1 MMPIASAILSSRFD
15 VVLLKRASEPL
26 SLASGQPLSATGS
39 CDSPPPDQ
47 AEVHVMRP
55 RTALASLTLLGA
67 LALPATAADFSC
79 NGLVPLGK
87 KMICP
92 GFEPNWAVELL
103 CDSPTMTSNFIDAF
117 SGSGIATTPG
127 SVVFT
132 SENPWIF
139 STSHPIEGSIAYT
152 PAGCTDEGDNVHDF
166 TFTPT
171 AAPGLPGPFFPF
183 CCRVE

>member
-1 MMPIASAILSSRFD
+1 MRARTVFAS
-15 VVLLKRASEPL
+15 
-26 SLASGQPLSATGS
+26 
-39 CDSPPPDQ
+39 
-47 AEVHVMRP
+47 M
-55 RTALASLTLLGA
+55 ALVGALGA
-67 LALPATAADFSC
+67 PAIAADFSC

-127 SVVFT
+127 SVTFA
-132 SENPWIF
+132 SENPWAF
-139 STSHPIEGSIAYT
+139 STSHPVEGSIAYT